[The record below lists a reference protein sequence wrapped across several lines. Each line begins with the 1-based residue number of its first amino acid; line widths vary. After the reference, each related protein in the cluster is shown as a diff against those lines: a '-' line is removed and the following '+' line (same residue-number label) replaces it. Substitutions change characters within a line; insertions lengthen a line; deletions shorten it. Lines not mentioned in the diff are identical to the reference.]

1 MKRISLLALVLVL
14 TLLASMALANQA
26 DVVVIGA
33 GGAGMAAAIQAADDG
48 ATVVVLEKMNYAG
61 GNTVRSEGGMNA
73 AGTASQAALGI
84 EDSPE
89 VMIEDT
95 MVGGKNLSNPELV
108 RFMAEN
114 SAATVDWLTS
124 LGMDLSEVAQGA
136 GATNARMHRS
146 AGGAKIGGVL
156 TPVLMKNLEARGISI
171 LYGVRATKL
180 DTDETGAVVGVTATD
195 KNGAQ
200 LSFTCNSV
208 VLATG
213 GFGANEEQ
221 FSAYRPD
228 LVGFSTTN
236 HPGATGD
243 GIVMAKEIGAA
254 LVDMDQIQTNPTV
267 EPVTHIVLSESVRG
281 NGAIMVNVEGKRFV
295 CEMLTRDVL
304 SAAILEQPEKYA
316 YLIFDKRIMDK
327 MEALQQDYEM
337 GIVTEGETP
346 EALAQELGIPE
357 DVFAAEVESWN
368 AAVVSGNDAAF
379 ERTTGM
385 GTLSDGPWYAIKV
398 SPAVHY
404 TMGGVKINTNT
415 EVLREDDS
423 VIANLYA
430 AGEVTGGVHGGNR
443 LGGNAVCDIMVFGR
457 QAGKL
462 AAANAL
468 GKGSL
473 ALELPQAEAQV
484 AQVQGNYTDGVYEV
498 EGVGRNGPMALT
510 VTVEGGNITSITVNS
525 HSETDVIFEAVERDF
540 IPAIIAAQST
550 DVDSVAGATM
560 SCDGLKN
567 AIDSV
572 LK

>member
-95 MVGGKNLSNPELV
+95 MVGGKNFSNPELV

-368 AAVVSGNDAAF
+368 AAVASGNDAAF

>member
-1 MKRISLLALVLVL
+1 MKRISLLALALVL

-368 AAVVSGNDAAF
+368 AAVASGNDAAF

>member
-114 SAATVDWLTS
+114 SAATVDWLMS

-368 AAVVSGNDAAF
+368 AAVASGNDAAF

>member
-368 AAVVSGNDAAF
+368 AAVASGNDAAF

-385 GTLSDGPWYAIKV
+385 GTLRDGPWYAIKV

>member
-368 AAVVSGNDAAF
+368 AAVASGNDAAF

-385 GTLSDGPWYAIKV
+385 GMLSDGPWYAIKV

>member
-1 MKRISLLALVLVL
+1 MKKMVVLALALALVLAAA
-14 TLLASMALANQA
+14 TASANQA

-48 ATVVVLEKMNYAG
+48 ATVVVLEKMDYAG

-73 AGTASQAALGI
+73 AGTVYQAAMGI

-95 MVGGKNLSNPELV
+95 MVGGKNLSDPELV

-114 SAATVDWLTS
+114 SAATVDWLTG

-156 TPVLMKNLEARGISI
+156 TPVLMRNLEQRGITI

-180 DTDETGAVVGVTATD
+180 DTDESGAVTGVTATD
-195 KNGAQ
+195 KTGTEV
-200 LSFTCNSV
+200 SFTCNSV

-221 FSAYRPD
+221 FAAYRSD
-228 LVGFSTTN
+228 LKGFSTTN

-243 GIVMAKEIGAA
+243 GIVMAQAIGAA

-281 NGAIMVNVEGKRFV
+281 NGAIMVNVEGQRFV
-295 CEMLTRDVL
+295 NEMLTRDVL

-346 EALAQELGIPE
+346 AALAQALGIPE
-357 DVFAAEVESWN
+357 DVFAAQVESWN
-368 AAVVSGNDAAF
+368 QAVASENDAAF
-379 ERTTGM
+379 ERTTGL
-385 GTLSDGPWYAIKV
+385 GTLSDGPWYAIQV

-415 EVLREDDS
+415 QVLREDGS
-423 VIANLYA
+423 AIANLYA

-457 QAGKL
+457 QAGMQ

-468 GKGSL
+468 AKGSL
-473 ALELPQAEAQV
+473 ALELPQAQAQTQQ
-484 AQVQGNYTDGVYEV
+484 AQGHYTDGVYQV
-498 EGVGRNGPMALT
+498 EGAGRNGPMQVT
-510 VTVEGGNITSITVNS
+510 VTVEGGNITSITVDS
-525 HSETDVIFEAVERDF
+525 HSETAMIFEAVERDF

-550 DVDSVAGATM
+550 QVDSVAGATM

>member
-1 MKRISLLALVLVL
+1 MKRISLLALALVL

-368 AAVVSGNDAAF
+368 AAVASGNDAAF

-473 ALELPQAEAQV
+473 ALELPQTEAQV

>member
-1 MKRISLLALVLVL
+1 MKRISLLALVLML

-368 AAVVSGNDAAF
+368 AAVASGNDAAF

>member
-1 MKRISLLALVLVL
+1 MKRISLLALALVL

-136 GATNARMHRS
+136 GATNTRMHRS

-368 AAVVSGNDAAF
+368 AAVASGNDAAF

>member
-180 DTDETGAVVGVTATD
+180 DTDENGAVVGVTATD

-368 AAVVSGNDAAF
+368 AAVASGNDAAF

>member
-1 MKRISLLALVLVL
+1 M
-14 TLLASMALANQA
+14 
-26 DVVVIGA
+26 
-33 GGAGMAAAIQAADDG
+33 
-48 ATVVVLEKMNYAG
+48 
-61 GNTVRSEGGMNA
+61 
-73 AGTASQAALGI
+73 
-84 EDSPE
+84 
-89 VMIEDT
+89 
-95 MVGGKNLSNPELV
+95 
-108 RFMAEN
+108 
-114 SAATVDWLTS
+114 
-124 LGMDLSEVAQGA
+124 
-136 GATNARMHRS
+136 
-146 AGGAKIGGVL
+146 
-156 TPVLMKNLEARGISI
+156 
-171 LYGVRATKL
+171 
-180 DTDETGAVVGVTATD
+180 
-195 KNGAQ
+195 
-200 LSFTCNSV
+200 
-208 VLATG
+208 
-213 GFGANEEQ
+213 
-221 FSAYRPD
+221 
-228 LVGFSTTN
+228 VGFSTTN

-368 AAVVSGNDAAF
+368 AAVASGNDAAF